1 MKGIRV
7 DLSWSEMLTACT
19 VGVMRRLSS
28 MGDRSIVN
36 KRFSG
41 QSDWAVDIVGA
52 IGEACFAKHRNLY
65 WSASVRSFKLPDV
78 GTWQV
83 RGTEWL
89 DGHMIVRPK
98 DKEERKSDVI
108 ALVALEGFGGWIVGW
123 KETELATQQKYWRT
137 DLWWVPQEDLE
148 PFSPQV
154 TDECPVT

>member
-7 DLSWSEMLTACT
+7 ELTWQEMFVACT
-19 VGVMRRLSS
+19 VGVMRRLTS
-28 MGDRSIVN
+28 MRDKGITN

-52 IGEACFAKHRNLY
+52 IAEACFASFKGIY
-65 WSASVRSFKLPDV
+65 WSAPIRTFKLPDV

-89 DGHMIVRPK
+89 DGHLIIRPK
-98 DKEERKSDVI
+98 DKGRTDVT

-123 KETELATQQKYWRT
+123 IETEKATQEKYWRI
-137 DLWWVPQEDLE
+137 DSWWVPQEDLE
-148 PFSPQV
+148 PFEDLRPPIVLVAS
-154 TDECPVT
+154 